1 MARRINRLNDKFVSG
16 KRPGGYY
23 PDGNNLYLQVG
34 ATGSKSWLF
43 RYGCSIHGK
52 EHEMGLGAYPTF
64 SLVEARER
72 ANKARQQLADG
83 NCPLKLKQDAAQ
95 TKRLE
100 AGNIITFAE
109 AAEEYIKLQSPSWTN
124 AKHPQQWRTTLETYA
139 FPVLGKLPVHRIDNT
154 LVAEVLE
161 PIWLTKR
168 ETAERVQQ
176 RIGSVM
182 DWCKAKKYRSGDNP
196 ADKVLLKDL
205 LPKTDKVVVHQPA
218 LPFAEIGAFMPKLA
232 AMPGIASLAVQF
244 IILTATRT
252 GDVRFAV
259 WGEIDETKRL
269 WTIPAERMK
278 TRKEHTVPLTDAA
291 LAILQKV
298 KAEMIKSDFVFPN
311 DRTGK
316 AMSENFGTSLLKRMD
331 KSDITIHGF
340 RSTFRDWASEVS
352 HYPSD
357 VVEMSLAHT
366 IKNKTEGAYRRGD
379 LLAKRTKLMAD
390 WAAYCALIPSESGAN
405 VVQLRE
411 VAA

>member
-1 MARRINRLNDKFVSG
+1 MARKINRLTDKFVSG
-16 KRPGGYY
+16 KRPAGYY

-34 ATGSKSWLF
+34 AAGSKSWSF
-43 RYGCSIHGK
+43 RYGCGIHGR

-64 SLVEARER
+64 TLAEARER

-83 NCPLKLKQDAAQ
+83 DCPLQLKQDAAQ
-95 TKRLE
+95 AKRLE
-100 AGNIITFAE
+100 AGSIITFAA
-109 AAEEYIKLQSPSWTN
+109 AAEQYIELQSPSWTN

-139 FPVLGKLPVHRIDNT
+139 FPILGKLPVHRIDNV
-154 LVAEVLE
+154 LVAEVLK
-161 PIWLTKR
+161 PIWQTKR
-168 ETAERVQQ
+168 ETAERTQQ

-182 DWCKAKKYRSGDNP
+182 DWCKAKGYRSGDNP

-259 WGEIDETKRL
+259 WGEIDEAKRL

-278 TRKEHTVPLTDAA
+278 ARKEHIVPLTDAA

-298 KAEMIKSDFVFPN
+298 KSEMIESDFVFPN

-316 AMSENFGTSLLKRMD
+316 AMSENFGTALLKRMGR
-331 KSDITIHGF
+331 SDITIHGM
-340 RSTFRDWASEVS
+340 RSTFRDWAAEVS

-357 VVEMSLAHT
+357 IVEMSLAHT
-366 IKNKTEGAYRRGD
+366 IKNKTEAAYRRGD

-390 WAAYCALIPSESGAN
+390 WAAYCALMPSENAEN

-411 VAA
+411 LAA